1 MPTNTTVTMT
11 MPRAPSPSP
20 ADSLRQRAARLGLHG
35 LVARWDEHEGAPW
48 LPTVIEIEET
58 ERQRRSLER
67 RIRNARIG
75 RFKPIADFDWS
86 WPEEIDRD
94 LIEECL
100 TIDFVSRASNLVI
113 VGTSGLGKTMIA
125 QNLAHQAVLRGHTV
139 RFITASEMLNDLAA
153 QESASALARRL
164 RRYCQPALLCVDEV
178 GYLSYDRHHA
188 DLLFQVVSRRNEQKS
203 TIVTT
208 NKAFREWDQV
218 FPNAASVVALIDRL
232 VHRADIVRIAGD
244 SYRAKEAMERE
255 AARARER
262 AARRGKGKGAAA
274 ARTAAREG

>member
-1 MPTNTTVTMT
+1 M
-11 MPRAPSPSP
+11 
-20 ADSLRQRAARLGLHG
+20 
-35 LVARWDEHEGAPW
+35 ARWGEVRDAPW
-48 LPTVIEIEET
+48 LPTLIEIEET

-86 WPEEIDRD
+86 WPEKIDRD

-100 TIDFVSRASNLVI
+100 TLDIIARAANLVI

-153 QESASALARRL
+153 QESAYALARRL

-208 NKAFREWDQV
+208 NKAFKEWEHV

-232 VHRADIVRIAGD
+232 VHRAEIVTIEGE
-244 SYRAKEAMERE
+244 SYRLKEAKERE

-262 AARRGKGKGAAA
+262 AARRGKGKGASTG
-274 ARTAAREG
+274 RTATKEG